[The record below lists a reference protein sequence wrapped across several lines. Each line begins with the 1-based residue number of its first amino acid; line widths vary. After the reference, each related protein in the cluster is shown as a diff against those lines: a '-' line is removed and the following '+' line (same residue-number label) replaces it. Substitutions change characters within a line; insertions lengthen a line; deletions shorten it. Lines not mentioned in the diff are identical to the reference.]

1 MAVPSE
7 YKIPEYPKRVAGQLV
22 HSPEE
27 EQAALRR
34 QKLTMEAE
42 LAAHPHSKLSPTPA
56 PELPSAEDL
65 DKVADEAQAKEDTSA
80 NSFTQEPI
88 S

>member
-1 MAVPSE
+1 MAVPSK

-42 LAAHPHSKLSPTPA
+42 LAAHPHTK
-56 PELPSAEDL
+56 PEPPLPSVEDL
-65 DKVADEAQAKEDTSA
+65 DAAAAEEKAKKDTG
-80 NSFTQEPI
+80 NSFEPEPI